1 MISLEQAKELV
12 QLLEQG
18 QQSEAN
24 RLLTDVY
31 ESTNNPMLKEIGM
44 LTRDLHESLKNF
56 HIDDRFSE
64 IATDEIPDARGRLQ
78 YVIQKTEVA
87 ANKTMDAVDRCMPIA
102 DKLHESLLLIRPEW
116 NGLMNGR
123 IELMHFKSLC
133 HRIDDLLSQVE
144 GDSSELRG
152 ELTEILMAQDFQDLT
167 GQIIKRVINVVN
179 EVEKRLVEI
188 LTVFG
193 AAQKE
198 QKADKATVS
207 SIEPEGPILN
217 PHERI
222 DAVSSQDD
230 VDDLL
235 SSLGF

>member
-12 QLLEQG
+12 QFLEQG
-18 QQSEAN
+18 QKDDAN
-24 RLLTDVY
+24 RLFTHIY
-31 ESTNNPMLKEIGM
+31 ESANNPMFREIGI

-56 HIDDRFSE
+56 QSDTRFNE
-64 IATDEIPDARGRLQ
+64 IAEDEIPDARQRLQ
-78 YVIQKTEVA
+78 YVIEKTESA

-133 HRIDDLLSQVE
+133 HRIDDLLSQLE

-167 GQIIKRVINVVN
+167 GQIIKRVINLVN

-222 DAVSSQDD
+222 DAVSSQDE

>member
-31 ESTNNPMLKEIGM
+31 ESSNNPMLKEIGM

-64 IATDEIPDARGRLQ
+64 IATDEIPDARERLQ

-87 ANKTMDAVDRCMPIA
+87 ANKTMDAVERCMPIA

-144 GDSSELRG
+144 GDSSQLRG

-167 GQIIKRVINVVN
+167 GQIIKRVINLVN

-222 DAVSSQDD
+222 DAVSSQDE